1 MSDQSPII
9 KYSRQLS
16 IVTLTIVF
24 GWSGLSKLL
33 HPEAFALALYR
44 YHLVPGVIVNV
55 LSLWI
60 ATVELICAGIILV
73 KSPLVT
79 AALWIVLGLL
89 IAFTCGISINLMR
102 GSHMACG
109 CFSMSPLASPIE
121 WTGIVKN
128 MGLMLLTIHALGR
141 TTSRSC

>member
-1 MSDQSPII
+1 MPDKNPII

-16 IVTLTIVF
+16 IVILAIVF

-44 YHLVPGVIVNV
+44 YHLVPDILVNT

-60 ATVELICAGIILV
+60 AAMEMVCAGTIAAAPRLR
-73 KSPLVT
+73 T

-89 IAFTCGISINLMR
+89 IAFTIGISINLMQ

-109 CFSMSPLASPIE
+109 CFSMSPMASPIG
-121 WTGIVKN
+121 WIGILKN
-128 MGLMLLTIHALGR
+128 AGLMLLAIHILGG
-141 TTSRSC
+141 TTSREC